1 MAYPGDSLTLVT
13 IRPEDGRAQVRSHG
27 VIYDAE
33 DGKWLGRTP
42 PSDVL
47 AAVKASF
54 HLLPGVAAKSA
65 PKRAAAK
72 RTPKKG

>member
-33 DGKWLGRTP
+33 GGKWLGRAP
-42 PSDVL
+42 SSDVI

-54 HLLPGVAAKSA
+54 RLLPGVVPAK
-65 PKRAAAK
+65 KAAAK
-72 RTPKKG
+72 KAPKKG